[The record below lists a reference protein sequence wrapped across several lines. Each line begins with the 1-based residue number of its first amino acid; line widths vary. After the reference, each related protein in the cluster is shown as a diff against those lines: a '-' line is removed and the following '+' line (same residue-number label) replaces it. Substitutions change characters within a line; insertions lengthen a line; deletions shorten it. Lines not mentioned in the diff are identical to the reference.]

1 MPTCRS
7 YSRSHL
13 LAIRMTGKLSLS
25 FTRRICWWNV
35 LISSKEFRE
44 VMEYTSKNPSP
55 VRMYCSLMA
64 LQIKRPAFSIRG
76 SRHERGNP
84 MWGRRGDGWLQI
96 LCLPVLFLASGV
108 KDIEKGDFIINDTLF
123 SVRIF
128 FQAKCHLRSSDTL

>member
-1 MPTCRS
+1 MNLHPKCLARSRPSVTVTVSKRRNVIGRHDGSIREKSVRGRNIPFMPTCRS

-44 VMEYTSKNPSP
+44 VMEYTSKKPSP

-64 LQIKRPAFSIRG
+64 L
-76 SRHERGNP
+76 
-84 MWGRRGDGWLQI
+84 
-96 LCLPVLFLASGV
+96 
-108 KDIEKGDFIINDTLF
+108 
-123 SVRIF
+123 
-128 FQAKCHLRSSDTL
+128 

>member
-1 MPTCRS
+1 
-7 YSRSHL
+7 
-13 LAIRMTGKLSLS
+13 
-25 FTRRICWWNV
+25 
-35 LISSKEFRE
+35 
-44 VMEYTSKNPSP
+44 
-55 VRMYCSLMA
+55 
-64 LQIKRPAFSIRG
+64 
-76 SRHERGNP
+76 